1 MFRPNITGQLLR
13 KHAKR
18 TVTGQTL
25 YGAPTPIS
33 LAIVTLGTA
42 VEESTVRAD
51 SGASRGS
58 AEVTTL
64 NAKLLLP
71 ASIVVANG
79 DVIHVQGYK
88 VEIAG
93 VSPRN
98 NVLGRLDHWE
108 VVGNIKAD

>member
-1 MFRPNITGQLLR
+1 MFRPNISGQLLR

-33 LAIVTLGTA
+33 LAIVNLGTA
-42 VEESTVRAD
+42 VEDSSVRAD
-51 SGASRGS
+51 AAASRGA

-71 ASIVVANG
+71 ASIIVANG
-79 DVIHVQGYK
+79 DVIVVQGYK
-88 VEIAG
+88 VEVAG
-93 VSPRN
+93 VAPRN

-108 VVGNIKAD
+108 IVGNIKAD